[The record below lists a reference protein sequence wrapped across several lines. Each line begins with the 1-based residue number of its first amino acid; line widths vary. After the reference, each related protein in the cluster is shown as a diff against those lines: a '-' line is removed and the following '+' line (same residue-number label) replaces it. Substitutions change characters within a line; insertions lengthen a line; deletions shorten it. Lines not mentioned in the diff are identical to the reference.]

1 MFSPFHTFLFV
12 FPIHERNE
20 PAKFYLQADIE
31 SLTRLVGEGT
41 TESTR
46 FKWGEIVPSHLNRSA
61 KRARQCSVVCMY
73 ISSCLPNSLRHG
85 TYERERKSKCCR
97 VAVAGE
103 FKHTQPTRSISDD
116 DRKLVN
122 TNNSNL

>member
-12 FPIHERNE
+12 FPIHERNK

-41 TESTR
+41 TERTR

-61 KRARQCSVVCMY
+61 KRARQCSVACVCMY
-73 ISSCLPNSLRHG
+73 RAVFRTALDPARTSGRGEQMLPSG
-85 TYERERKSKCCR
+85 CCWGIQ
-97 VAVAGE
+97 AYTAN
-103 FKHTQPTRSISDD
+103 QI
-116 DRKLVN
+116 N
-122 TNNSNL
+122 